1 VNATFEDHSWR
12 SSVPTHDQRRGEP
25 WAIGP
30 NIARADIPGLCAR
43 LTALLE
49 NSDARVVVC
58 DVRAI
63 TNPDAVVIEA
73 LARLQ
78 LTARRLG
85 RQILVRHASDHLRDL
100 LALTGL
106 RHVLSPHDCLVLEPG
121 WQAKQREQP
130 VGIEEEV
137 EPDDPAC

>member
-1 VNATFEDHSWR
+1 M
-12 SSVPTHDQRRGEP
+12 PTHDRRRPEP

-30 NIARADIPGLCAR
+30 AITRADIPELCAR
-43 LTALLE
+43 LTALLD
-49 NSDARVVVC
+49 NSEAAVIVC

-63 TNPDAVVIEA
+63 TNPDAVIIEA

-85 RQILVRHASDHLRDL
+85 RQVLLHHASDHLRDL

-106 RHVLSPHDCLVLEPG
+106 REFLPQHPELGLKLG
-121 WQAKQREQP
+121 WQAEQREQP
-130 VGIEEEV
+130 LGIEEGV
-137 EPDDPAC
+137 EPDDLAR